1 MEHLLEPTIKDIS
14 EKIKTNDIKWL
25 KARAK
30 TYQKMP
36 NQKSQKRGKE
46 LEKIVKDIEELLT
59 LIQTSDIS
67 EQIQKYKDDVRKYQY
82 LLLETLDY
90 THRLVRTLEERDKVF
105 SLRDVFLPVQLILGN
120 LHGGMDVS
128 VEKEQLAVQLKN
140 IIDSPIPEPE
150 SEKDP
155 IICNIREKAVPVWDS
170 LEDAKAAAKMEWN
183 KLNEIMQPPIY
194 SRQLIEKLAVL
205 FIGSEC
211 CEDAIKTALES
222 CGIFVKYYEEANE
235 EMKCYFAKREHG
247 LPYPGLFVL
256 GHDGKLQSQRGG
268 TYIVKEGYV

>member
-1 MEHLLEPTIKDIS
+1 MEHLPELI
-14 EKIKTNDIKWL
+14 EKLKTHDIKWL

-30 TYQKMP
+30 TYQKMSNP
-36 NQKSQKRGKE
+36 RSQKRGKE
-46 LEKIVKDIEELLT
+46 LAKIVEDIEEFLT

-90 THRLVRTLEERDKVF
+90 THRLARTLEERDKVF

-170 LEDAKAAAKMEWN
+170 LEDAEAAAKAEWD
-183 KLNEIMQPPIY
+183 KLKEIMHPPIY

-205 FIGSEC
+205 FSGSEC
-211 CEDAIKTALES
+211 SEDAIKTALES
-222 CGIFVKYYEEANE
+222 CGIFVKYYEEADE

-256 GHDGKLQSQRGG
+256 GHDGKLRSQRGG
-268 TYIVKEGYV
+268 TYIDKEGHVR